1 MLLLVASM
9 LLAVPAVA
17 QDRAPAEPV
26 IVTIGEAVVRRA
38 PDVAFVT
45 VAAESRAKSPRDAQR
60 TNAELM
66 SAVQKRL
73 LDAGV
78 PRDALRTLGV
88 RLEQEFDNASGRRV
102 PRDYVARNAIE
113 VRVDDVARAGELAD
127 AAVSAGATSVEGIR
141 FDLKDRASA
150 EREALRLAV
159 VDARGRAEAAAAG
172 AGRSL
177 DRVLRI
183 EESGTARPVQPIAY
197 ARMEVNAATTP
208 VLSGPI
214 EITSHVTLTVAIK

>member
-9 LLAVPAVA
+9 FLAVPAVA

-45 VAAESRAKSPRDAQR
+45 VAAESRAKSPREAQR
-60 TNAELM
+60 TNADLM

-73 LDAGV
+73 LDSGI
-78 PRDALRTLGV
+78 PRDAIRTLGV
-88 RLEQEFDNASGRRV
+88 RLEQEFDMANGRRV
-102 PRDYVARNAIE
+102 ARDYVAHNAIE
-113 VRVDDVARAGELAD
+113 VRVDDVGRTGEVAD
-127 AAVSAGATSVEGIR
+127 TAVSAGATSIEGIR

-172 AGRSL
+172 AGRTV

-183 EESGTARPVQPIAY
+183 EESGMARPIQPMAY
-197 ARMEVNAATTP
+197 ARMEANAAATP
-208 VLSGPI
+208 VMPGPI
-214 EITSHVTLTVAIK
+214 EISSHVTLTVAIK